1 MARYAQIA
9 GSPFRDYA
17 RAAIL
22 FIGNLNL
29 QGKNAVFDF
38 AVVDEAQ
45 DTDDIS

>member
-1 MARYAQIA
+1 MARYAKID

-29 QGKNAVFDF
+29 QEQERGL
-38 AVVDEAQ
+38 
-45 DTDDIS
+45 